1 MRCQLRYTPNASSII
16 GLQTYRKATCLRR
29 NPMPTR
35 ACLVT
40 PLLILSLLLSSCAQ
54 PSPAAPAAPTPT
66 ASLPAPAPTSTQ
78 AAPLSV
84 SFAAEVPRG
93 LSELLRD
100 IPGLETDSATTDFTL
115 EPSQYETGVAAWV
128 YALATPFPTLT
139 DEVNLADLQSLWHG
153 EVSPSLPAKTLV
165 MSAETRSLLTNAWG
179 PGNSL
184 TVEVQPE
191 SALTERVWAD
201 ETTWSILPFEQLN
214 PRLKVIAVDGL
225 TPLHKDLDLQRYPL
239 AFHFSFNGSG
249 TLHPRLNASLQDI
262 TLTNRDENK
271 MSTVLITGVTALARQ
286 IAMTMNEKGVLYPA
300 EKIGSLMRSADI
312 THTSNEAS
320 FFTDC
325 PAPRATFQRFCSD
338 PAYIQLLQETGVD
351 VVELTGNHLVDY
363 GKDSMLESL
372 ALYRENG
379 LKYYGGGKDLPEAAQ
394 PLLIEDH
401 GNKLAFLGCNF
412 VGPENDWASDSQP
425 GSNPCSNDPNFE
437 KVKELTAAGYNVIYS
452 IQFIENCEVKPLS
465 AQRTEFRK
473 AAAAGAVMVLGSQA
487 HCPQGFNLADG
498 SFIHYG
504 LGNLFFDQ
512 MMDLNR
518 LEFLDWAV
526 FYDGRL
532 LGVELVTAKL
542 YDFAQP
548 ALMTPAERQ
557 QLLNWAFEGSEWK

>member
-1 MRCQLRYTPNASSII
+1 
-16 GLQTYRKATCLRR
+16 LQTNRKATCLRR
-29 NPMPTR
+29 NPMPIR
-35 ACLVT
+35 ARLVT
-40 PLLILSLLLSSCAQ
+40 PLLVLSLLLSSCAQ

-66 ASLPAPAPTSTQ
+66 ASLPNPTPTSTQ
-78 AAPLSV
+78 PAPLRL
-84 SFAAEVPRG
+84 SFSPEVPQG
-93 LSELLRD
+93 LRTLLQD
-100 IPGLETDSATTDFTL
+100 VPDLEVVSSSADLTL
-115 EPSQYETGVAAWV
+115 ELNHDEIGDATWV
-128 YALATPFPTLT
+128 YALAAPFATVT
-139 DEVNLADLQSLWHG
+139 DEVTLPDLQSLWHG
-153 EVSPSLPAKTLV
+153 VANPGLPASTLV
-165 MSAETRSLLTNAWG
+165 MSTETRTLLTSAWG
-179 PGNSL
+179 AGNSL
-184 TVEVQPE
+184 TVETQPE
-191 SALTERVWAD
+191 SDLTERVWAD
-201 ETTWSILPFEQLN
+201 ETTWAILPFEQLN

-225 TPLHKDLDLQRYPL
+225 TPLYKDLDLQRYPL

-249 TLHPRLNASLQDI
+249 TLHPRLNADLQG
-262 TLTNRDENK
+262 TSLTNRDESK
-271 MSTVLITGVTALARQ
+271 MTTLLMTGVTALSRQ

-300 EKIGSLMRSADI
+300 EKINSLMRSADI

-320 FFTDC
+320 FFADC

-338 PAYIQLLQETGVD
+338 PAYLQLLQETGVD

-363 GKDSMLESL
+363 GADSLLESL
-372 ALYRENG
+372 ALYQENG
-379 LKYYGGGKDLPEAAQ
+379 FKLYGGGENLQAASQ

-512 MMDLNR
+512 MMNPNR

-526 FYDGRL
+526 FYNGRL